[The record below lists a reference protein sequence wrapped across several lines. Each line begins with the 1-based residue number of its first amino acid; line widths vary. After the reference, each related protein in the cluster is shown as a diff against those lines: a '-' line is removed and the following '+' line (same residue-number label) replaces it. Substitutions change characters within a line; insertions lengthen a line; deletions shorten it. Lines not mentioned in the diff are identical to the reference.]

1 MGPKFFGAA
10 MKISGE
16 RISKRQLA
24 PMAVAA
30 LGVVFGDIGTS
41 PLYAMS
47 ACFTGPGIAVTPEHI
62 LGVLSLIFW
71 SLVLVILLKYVMV
84 VLNADN
90 KGEGGVLALTA
101 LVVNTERQSP
111 RRRWYGT
118 LGILGASLF
127 FADGAITPT
136 ITVLSA
142 VEGLQVA
149 APAAHI
155 PTVPIAIVV
164 LIGFFVIQRHG
175 TGSVGKV
182 FGPIMLGWFLI
193 LSVMGVGWILR
204 EPTVALALEPTRAV
218 RMLTEHKVGALAVLA
233 GVFLTV
239 TGGEALYADMGHFGK
254 APIRL
259 GWIFIVMPALVLNY
273 FGQGALLI
281 ENPAAISNPFY
292 LMVPDWAVLP
302 LVVIATAAS
311 VIASQAV
318 ISGVFSVTTQAVSLG
333 LLPRL
338 RVEHSSAEHAGQI
351 YVPTM
356 NWILMMAALAL
367 VVGFG
372 SSAALAGAYGLA
384 VSGAMTIVTPLT
396 LSLIKSRRGK
406 DSRWLRTGLS
416 LLFVVD
422 IAFLLANLTKLEDGG
437 WLPLAS
443 GLLIFWLMQTW
454 QTGRASVMARLLR
467 EQKPV
472 RDFLEDLKRDPPVR
486 VAGTSIFMDPKA
498 SGIPRALLNNIK
510 FNRVMHERVVLL
522 TVVTREQPRIAPSK
536 RLTVTPVCE
545 GIVRLVAQVGFME
558 KPNIT
563 DILREAEAY
572 GVPYDPEATTYFLS
586 REELLP
592 GRRSDL
598 PPLRRRA
605 FMQMARSAQV
615 IADYYGLPPNRV
627 VEIGTRLEI

>member
-1 MGPKFFGAA
+1 M
-10 MKISGE
+10 SGE
-16 RISKRQLA
+16 RNSSGRVAPLA
-24 PMAVAA
+24 LAA

-41 PLYAMS
+41 PLYALS
-47 ACFTGPGIAVTPEHI
+47 ACFTGPHMDATPEHI
-62 LGVLSLIFW
+62 FGVLSLIFW
-71 SLVLVILLKYVMV
+71 SLVLVILLKYVGV

-101 LVVNTERQSP
+101 LVVNTERASP
-111 RRRWYGT
+111 RRRIYGT

-127 FADGAITPT
+127 FADGAITPA
-136 ITVLSA
+136 ISVLSA
-142 VEGLQVA
+142 VEGLHVA
-149 APAAHI
+149 APTAQI
-155 PTVPIAIVV
+155 PVLPITVLV
-164 LIGFFVIQRHG
+164 LVGLFLIQRHG

-182 FGPIMLGWFLI
+182 FGPVMLGWFVI
-193 LSVMGVGWILR
+193 IGVMGVSWIVR
-204 EPTVALALEPTRAV
+204 EPRVLQSLDPSRAI
-218 RMLTEHKVGALAVLA
+218 RLLTEHKIGALAVLA

-259 GWIFIVMPALVLNY
+259 GWISVVMPALVLNY

-281 ENPAAISNPFY
+281 ENPAAVDNPFY
-292 LMVPDWAVLP
+292 LMAPTWSLWP
-302 LVVIATAAS
+302 LVILATAAT

-333 LLPRL
+333 LLPRQ
-338 RVEHSSAEHAGQI
+338 RVEHSSAENAGQI
-351 YVPTM
+351 YVPAM
-356 NWILMMAALAL
+356 NWLLMVAALAL
-367 VVGFG
+367 VLGFG

-396 LSLIKSRRGK
+396 LSLIKSRTGR
-406 DSRWLRTGLS
+406 DSRPLRAGLS
-416 LLFVVD
+416 LLFVID

-437 WLPLAS
+437 WLPLVS
-443 GLLIFWLMQTW
+443 GLIIYWLMQTW
-454 QTGRASVMARLLR
+454 AAGRASVMARLLR

-472 RDFLEDLKRDPPVR
+472 RDFLEDLKRAPPVR
-486 VAGTSIFMDPKA
+486 VAGTAIFLDPKA

-510 FNRVMHERVVLL
+510 FNRVIHEHVVLL
-522 TVVTREQPRIAPSK
+522 TVVSREQPRIPEAK

-545 GIVRLVAQVGFME
+545 GIVRVVAQVGFME
-558 KPNIT
+558 KPDIAE
-563 DILREAEAY
+563 ILRGAEAF
-572 GVPYDPEATTYFLS
+572 GVPYEPERTTFFLS

-592 GRRSDL
+592 GQRSDIT
-598 PPLRRRA
+598 PLRRKA

-615 IADYYGLPPNRV
+615 IADYYGLPPSRV

>member
-1 MGPKFFGAA
+1 M
-10 MKISGE
+10 SGE
-16 RISKRQLA
+16 RHSNGRLA
-24 PMAVAA
+24 PLALGA

-41 PLYAMS
+41 PLYAVS
-47 ACFTGPGIAVTPEHI
+47 ACFTGPAIAVTPEHV

-71 SLVLVILLKYVMV
+71 SLVLVILLKYVSV

-101 LVVNTERQSP
+101 LVINTARESP
-111 RRRWYGT
+111 RRKLYGT

-127 FADGAITPT
+127 FADGAITPA
-136 ITVLSA
+136 ISVLSA
-142 VEGLQVA
+142 VEGLHVA
-149 APAAHI
+149 APDAQI
-155 PTVPIAIVV
+155 PVLPITLMV
-164 LIGFFVIQRHG
+164 LVGLFVIQRHG
-175 TGSVGKV
+175 TGSVGNV
-182 FGPIMLGWFLI
+182 FGPVMLGWFAVLA
-193 LSVMGVGWILR
+193 VMGLRWIVR
-204 EPTVALALEPTRAV
+204 EPQVLLALDPMRALGL
-218 RMLTEHKVGALAVLA
+218 LTQHKISSLAVLA
-233 GVFLTV
+233 GVFLCV

-259 GWIFIVMPALVLNY
+259 GWICIVMPALVINY
-273 FGQGALLI
+273 FGQGAMLI

-292 LMVPDWAVLP
+292 LMAPAWSLWP
-302 LVVIATAAS
+302 LVLLATAAT

-338 RVEHSSAEHAGQI
+338 RVEHSSADNVGQI

-356 NWILMMAALAL
+356 NWILMLAALSL
-367 VVGFG
+367 VIGFG
-372 SSAALAGAYGLA
+372 SSAALGGAYGLA

-396 LSLIKSRRGK
+396 LSLIKSRTGK
-406 DSRWLRTGLS
+406 ESRALRAGLS
-416 LLFVVD
+416 LLFIVD
-422 IAFLLANLTKLEDGG
+422 IGFLLANLTKLEEGG
-437 WLPLAS
+437 WLPLVS
-443 GLLIFWLMQTW
+443 GLIIFWLMQTW
-454 QTGRASVMARLLR
+454 QSGRASVMTRLLR

-472 RDFLEDLKRDPPVR
+472 RDFLEDLKREPPVR
-486 VAGTSIFMDPKA
+486 VAGTAIFLDAKA

-522 TVVTREQPRIAPSK
+522 TVVTRDEPRIATSA
-536 RLTVTPVCE
+536 RLTLTPVCE
-545 GIVRLVAQVGFME
+545 GIVRIVAQVGFME
-558 KPNIT
+558 KPDIT
-563 DILREAEAY
+563 AILREADSH
-572 GVPYDPEATTYFLS
+572 GVPYEPEHTTYFLS

-598 PPLRRRA
+598 PPLRRTA

>member
-1 MGPKFFGAA
+1 MSATHNSSQRLG
-10 MKISGE
+10 
-16 RISKRQLA
+16 
-24 PMAVAA
+24 PMAIAA

-47 ACFTGPGIAVTPEHI
+47 ACFTGPGMAVTPEHI

-71 SLVLVILLKYVMV
+71 SLVLVILLKYVTV

-101 LVVNTERQSP
+101 LVINTSRQSP
-111 RRRWYGT
+111 RRKWYAA

-155 PTVPIAIVV
+155 PAVPIAIAV
-164 LIGFFVIQRHG
+164 LVGFFIIQRHG

-193 LSVMGVGWILR
+193 LAVMGISWIVR
-204 EPTVALALEPTRAV
+204 EPRVFLALNPSRALQ
-218 RMLTEHKVGALAVLA
+218 MLSEHQIGSLAVLA

-259 GWIFIVMPALVLNY
+259 GWICIVMPALVLNY

-292 LMVPDWAVLP
+292 LMAPEWAVLP

-356 NWILMMAALAL
+356 NWILMVAALAL
-367 VVGFG
+367 VMGFG

-396 LSLIKSRRGK
+396 LSLIKSRTGK
-406 DSRWLRTGLS
+406 ESRLLRMGLS

-437 WLPLAS
+437 WLPLVS
-443 GLLIFWLMQTW
+443 GLIIFWLMQTW
-454 QTGRASVMARLLR
+454 QSGRASVMARLLR

-472 RDFLEDLKRDPPVR
+472 RDFIEDLKRDPPVR
-486 VAGTSIFMDPKA
+486 VAGTSIFMDAKA

-510 FNRVMHERVVLL
+510 FNHVMHERVVLL
-522 TVVTREQPRIAPSK
+522 TVVTREVPRVTAAK

-545 GIVRLVAQVGFME
+545 GILRVVAQVGFME
-558 KPNIT
+558 KANIT
-563 DILREAEAY
+563 AILRDAESY
-572 GVPYDPEATTYFLS
+572 GVPYEPEATTYFLS
-586 REELLP
+586 REELIP

-598 PPLRRRA
+598 PPLRRKA
-605 FMQMARSAQV
+605 FMQMARGAQV

>member
-1 MGPKFFGAA
+1 M
-10 MKISGE
+10 SGE
-16 RISKRQLA
+16 RNSSGRLA
-24 PMAVAA
+24 PLALAA

-41 PLYAMS
+41 PLYTVS
-47 ACFTGPGIAVTPEHI
+47 ACFTGPGIAVTPEHV

-71 SLVLVILLKYVMV
+71 SLVLVILLKYVSV

-101 LVVNTERQSP
+101 LVINTARESP
-111 RRRWYGT
+111 RRRLYGT

-127 FADGAITPT
+127 FADGAITPA
-136 ITVLSA
+136 ISVLSA
-142 VEGLQVA
+142 VEGLHVA
-149 APAAHI
+149 APDAQI
-155 PTVPIAIVV
+155 PILPITIVV
-164 LIGFFVIQRHG
+164 LVGLFLIQRHG

-182 FGPIMLGWFLI
+182 FGPVMLGWFATLA
-193 LSVMGVGWILR
+193 VMGASWIVR
-204 EPTVALALEPTRAV
+204 EPGVLSALDPTRA
-218 RMLTEHKVGALAVLA
+218 LGLITEHKVGALAVLA
-233 GVFLTV
+233 GAFLSV

-259 GWIFIVMPALVLNY
+259 GWICIVMPALVLNY

-292 LMVPDWAVLP
+292 LMAPSWSLWP
-302 LVVIATAAS
+302 LVMLATAAT

-338 RVEHSSAEHAGQI
+338 RVDHSSAENAGQI

-356 NWILMMAALAL
+356 NWILMAASLAL
-367 VVGFG
+367 VFGFG

-396 LSLIKSRRGK
+396 LSLIKSRTGK
-406 DSRWLRTGLS
+406 ESRWLRTGLS
-416 LLFVVD
+416 ALFVID
-422 IAFLLANLTKLEDGG
+422 MAFLLANLTKLEDGG
-437 WLPLAS
+437 WLPLVS
-443 GLLIFWLMQTW
+443 GLIIYWLMQTW
-454 QTGRASVMARLLR
+454 QSGRASVMTRMLR

-472 RDFLEDLKRDPPVR
+472 RDFLEELKRDPPVR
-486 VAGTSIFMDPKA
+486 VGGTAIFMDAKA

-510 FNRVMHERVVLL
+510 FNRVIHEHVVLL
-522 TVVTREQPRIAPSK
+522 TFVTREQPRIASSK
-536 RLTVTPVCE
+536 RLTVTPVCG
-545 GIVRLVAQVGFME
+545 GIVRVVAQVGFME

-563 DILREAEAY
+563 EILREAEAY
-572 GVPYDPEATTYFLS
+572 GIPYEPESTTYFLS

-592 GRRSDL
+592 GLRSDL

-605 FMQMARSAQV
+605 FMQMARNAQV
-615 IADYYGLPPNRV
+615 IADYYGLPPSRV
-627 VEIGTRLEI
+627 IEIGTRLEI

>member
-1 MGPKFFGAA
+1 
-10 MKISGE
+10 
-16 RISKRQLA
+16 
-24 PMAVAA
+24 MALAA

-47 ACFTGPGIAVTPEHI
+47 SCFTGPGIAVTPEHV

-71 SLVLVILLKYVMV
+71 TLVLVILLKYVTV

-101 LVVNTERQSP
+101 LVINTARQSP
-111 RRRWYGT
+111 RRKVYGM

-127 FADGAITPT
+127 FADGAITPA
-136 ITVLSA
+136 ISVLSA
-142 VEGLQVA
+142 VEGLHVA
-149 APAAHI
+149 APDAQI
-155 PTVPIAIVV
+155 PILPITVVV
-164 LIGFFVIQRHG
+164 LVGLFLIQRHG
-175 TGSVGKV
+175 TASVGKV
-182 FGPIMLGWFLI
+182 FGPVMLGWFAI
-193 LSVMGVGWILR
+193 LAVMGVSWIVR
-204 EPTVALALEPTRAV
+204 EPGVLLALDPTRAI
-218 RMLTEHKVGALAVLA
+218 RLLAQHQVGALAVLA

-259 GWIFIVMPALVLNY
+259 GWICIVMPALVMNY
-273 FGQGALLI
+273 FGQGAMLI

-292 LMVPDWAVLP
+292 LMAPAWSLWP
-302 LVVIATAAS
+302 LVIIATAAT

-318 ISGVFSVTTQAVSLG
+318 ISGVFSVTTSAVSLG

-338 RVEHSSAEHAGQI
+338 RIQHSSADNAGQI

-356 NWILMMAALAL
+356 NWILMVAALAL
-367 VVGFG
+367 VMSFG

-396 LSLIKSRRGK
+396 LSLIKSRTGK
-406 DSRWLRTGLS
+406 DSRALRTGLS
-416 LLFVVD
+416 LLFIID
-422 IAFLLANLTKLEDGG
+422 IAFLMANLTKLEDGG
-437 WLPLAS
+437 WLPLVS
-443 GLLIFWLMQTW
+443 GLIIYWLMQTW
-454 QTGRASVMARLLR
+454 QKGRSSLMARLLR

-472 RDFLEDLKRDPPVR
+472 RDFLEDLRLDPPVR
-486 VAGTSIFMDPKA
+486 VAGTSIFLDPKA

-522 TVVTREQPRIAPSK
+522 TVVIREQPRIAVSK

-545 GIVRLVAQVGFME
+545 GIVRVVAQIGFME
-558 KPNIT
+558 NPDIT
-563 DILREAEAY
+563 QILREAEAH
-572 GVPYDPEATTYFLS
+572 GVPYEPEQTTFFLS
-586 REELLP
+586 REELIP

-598 PPLRRRA
+598 PPLRRKA

-627 VEIGTRLEI
+627 VEIGTRVEI